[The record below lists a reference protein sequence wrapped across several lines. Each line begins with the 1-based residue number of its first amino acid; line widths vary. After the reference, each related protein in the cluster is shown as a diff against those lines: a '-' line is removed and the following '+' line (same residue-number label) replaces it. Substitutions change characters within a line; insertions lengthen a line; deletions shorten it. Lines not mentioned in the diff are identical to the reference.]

1 MQKGFEQMV
10 YSVFKHK
17 VKLAHKT
24 IESCGINV
32 CDENGITVRTVYDV
46 SCSFSAVSSLVE
58 SLNSGK
64 VEPVHLDG
72 ILEDFY
78 LHNC

>member
-1 MQKGFEQMV
+1 MV

-17 VKLAHKT
+17 VKLEDKT

-32 CDENGITVRTVYDV
+32 CDENGSTVRTVWDV
-46 SCSFSAVSSLVE
+46 SCSFSAVSSLVD
-58 SLNSGK
+58 SLNRGE
-64 VEPVHLDG
+64 VDPVHLDS

-78 LHNC
+78 FHNC